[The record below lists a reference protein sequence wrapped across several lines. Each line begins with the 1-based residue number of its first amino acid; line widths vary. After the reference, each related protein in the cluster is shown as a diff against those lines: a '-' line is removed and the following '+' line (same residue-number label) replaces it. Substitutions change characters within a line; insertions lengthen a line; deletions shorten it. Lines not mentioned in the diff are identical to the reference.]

1 MLRRFLS
8 AGAMPNAARAFSTTP
23 MTLATLNPYAV
34 FLQQVYKNAA
44 QKKELSALGG
54 QAGIAKRGKLIG
66 KWYKALCAEDKAKLA
81 KTANA
86 TTRPPV
92 STKKGRFIARQ
103 LKSKL
108 IKALPKSEQLKTV
121 QRNWTKS
128 ALCGRK

>member
-8 AGAMPNAARAFSTTP
+8 AVATPNAARAFSTTP
-23 MTLATLNPYAV
+23 INLAVGPYVV
-34 FLQQVYKNAA
+34 FVKQVYENAA
-44 QKKELSALGG
+44 QKKELSALVGQGG
-54 QAGIAKRGKLIG
+54 IGKRGKLIG
-66 KWYKALCAEDKAKLA
+66 TWYRALSAEDKAKLVKAA
-81 KTANA
+81 KT
-86 TTRPPV
+86 TKRGPS
-92 STKKGRFIARQ
+92 STKRGRFIARQ